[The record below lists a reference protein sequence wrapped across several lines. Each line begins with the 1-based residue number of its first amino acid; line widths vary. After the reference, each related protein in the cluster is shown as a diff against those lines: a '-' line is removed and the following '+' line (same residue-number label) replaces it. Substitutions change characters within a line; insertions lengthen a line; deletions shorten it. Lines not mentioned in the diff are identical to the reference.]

1 MTELVGKTNT
11 VSTHSRPKAAGA
23 DNLDLPR
30 IKHLF
35 QHTAARRR
43 LAGVGRRRACSFFV
57 STHSRPKAAGQNEG
71 EAFRLILFQHTA
83 ARRRLV
89 GQDFAYIGVFGSFN
103 TQPPEGG
110 WQPQRCQSRTDTSF
124 NTQPPEGGWAC
135 HLRQNPCS
143 RVSTHSRP
151 KAAGG

>member
-43 LAGVGRRRACSFFV
+43 LAVDWQAEDL
-57 STHSRPKAAGQNEG
+57 TAE
-71 EAFRLILFQHTA
+71 LFQHTA

-89 GQDFAYIGVFGSFN
+89 FMQAKY
-103 TQPPEGG
+103 
-110 WQPQRCQSRTDTSF
+110 
-124 NTQPPEGGWAC
+124 
-135 HLRQNPCS
+135 L
-143 RVSTHSRP
+143 
-151 KAAGG
+151 KKYL